1 MKEVCPSNSSKNN
14 PNAIL
19 TNNVKY
25 IKKYNCLSTN
35 EINYFFI
42 KNNREDTSIQTES
55 SALFEKEEN
64 FPIKT
69 IEIKTRK
76 YSSDLIRD
84 KLFKY
89 FNNILFYWLM
99 KSKTNNSDVNIK
111 KFQFEKNNKK
121 CISEAMNK
129 KLKDLFVSENEIN
142 KIDNGV
148 LRQKLEFKYEYIY
161 KLFISETRNSTE
173 SDDLLENFKFLDD
186 FLKELELK
194 KEKLDYIL
202 KVKNVA
208 LSYDIWKDK
217 KIKI

>member
-1 MKEVCPSNSSKNN
+1 MKEVNPSNSSKNN
-14 PNAIL
+14 PKVIL
-19 TNNVKY
+19 NNNV
-25 IKKYNCLSTN
+25 KKYNCLSVN

-42 KNNREDTSIQTES
+42 KNNKEDASIQTES
-55 SALFEKEEN
+55 NALFKKEEN

-69 IEIKTRK
+69 IEIKSRK
-76 YSSDLIRD
+76 YSPDLIRD

-99 KSKTNNSDVNIK
+99 KSKTNNSDIKIK

-121 CISEAMNK
+121 YISEAMNK
-129 KLKDLFVSENEIN
+129 NLKDLFISENEIN
-142 KIDNGV
+142 KIDSGV
-148 LRQKLEFKYEYIY
+148 LRQKLEFKYENIY
-161 KLFISETRNSTE
+161 KLFISETINPTE
-173 SDDLLENFKFLDD
+173 SNHLLENFKFLDD

-217 KIKI
+217 KIKV